1 MLHVAL
7 YQPQIPPN
15 TGNIAR
21 QCVGMN
27 AALHLIGPV
36 AFRMNDHDL
45 KRAGLDYWPH
55 LRLTQHA
62 SPDAFLEWLAGH
74 ARGVAGD
81 AERGMADDALIAQ
94 RLWLVE
100 NHGTLRY
107 DRAAYC
113 DHDVLVLGRET
124 TGLPREWLD
133 RWPARV
139 VHVPVMG
146 SVRSYNLANT
156 AAIVLA
162 QATADAGLYPG

>member
-27 AALHLIGPV
+27 ATLHLIGPV
-36 AFRMNDHDL
+36 AFRMTDHDL

-55 LRLTQHA
+55 LRLTHHE
-62 SPDAFLEWLAGH
+62 SPVAFLAWLDEHTRITA
-74 ARGVAGD
+74 D
-81 AERGMADDALIAQ
+81 AAPSH

-100 NHGTLRY
+100 NRGTLRY
-107 DRAAYC
+107 DRAPYR
-113 DHDVLVLGRET
+113 DHDVLVFGRET
-124 TGLPREWLD
+124 TGLPNEWLE
-133 RWPARV
+133 RWPERV
-139 VHVPVMG
+139 VHVPVLG
-146 SVRSYNLANT
+146 PVRSYNLANT

-162 QATADAGLYPG
+162 QAMATAGLYPAMP

>member
-27 AALHLIGPV
+27 ATLHLIGPV
-36 AFRMNDHDL
+36 AFRMSDHDL

-55 LRLTQHA
+55 LRLSQHE
-62 SPDAFLEWLAGH
+62 SPGAFLAWLGEHTRVAAPSGTS
-74 ARGVAGD
+74 GVAD
-81 AERGMADDALIAQ
+81 TPAQ

-100 NHGTLRY
+100 NRGTLRY
-107 DRAAYC
+107 DRAPYR
-113 DHDVLVLGRET
+113 DHDVLVFGRET
-124 TGLPREWLD
+124 TGLPSEWLE
-133 RWPARV
+133 RWPDRV
-139 VHVPVMG
+139 VHVPVLG
-146 SVRSYNLANT
+146 PVRSYNLANT

-162 QATADAGLYPG
+162 QAMATAGLYPTMP